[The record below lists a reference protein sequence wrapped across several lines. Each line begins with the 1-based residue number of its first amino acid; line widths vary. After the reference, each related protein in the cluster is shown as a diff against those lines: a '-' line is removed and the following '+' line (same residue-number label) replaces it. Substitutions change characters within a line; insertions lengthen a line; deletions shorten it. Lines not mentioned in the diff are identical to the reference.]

1 MEIGDHSPRRPNRRG
16 GFTMIE
22 LATVMTI
29 MGVVAAMAV
38 PRYGSFIAQERLEAA
53 ARRISADLTLAQR
66 QARTAGVQQQIT
78 FSNVTHK
85 YTVGTVK
92 NMDHP
97 GELYVVSLADEPYGG
112 QIVSADFGGNADV
125 IFDGYG
131 APDTGGSVT
140 IRVGSRQKTIDL
152 DAGTGRPKIQ
162 KFVIL
167 EVQ

>member
-1 MEIGDHSPRRPNRRG
+1 
-16 GFTMIE
+16 MIE

-38 PRYGSFIAQERLEAA
+38 PRYGDFIAQQRLEAA

-66 QARTAGVQQQIT
+66 EARTAGVQQQIT
-78 FSNVTHK
+78 FSSVTHK

-92 NMDHP
+92 NIDHP
-97 GELYVVSLADEPYGG
+97 GDLYVVSLGDEPYGG
-112 QIVSADFGGNADV
+112 QIVSANFGGNADV

-140 IRVGSRQKTIDL
+140 IRVGRRQKTIDV

-162 KFVIL
+162 KLVTL
-167 EVQ
+167 DTE